1 MLFRS
6 NLTFSRIDSDL
17 NEHLKGEEHLSE
29 EDKKVA
35 LDKLLEMFKV
45 ALGVEEIKLQLEAM
59 KTDELSA
66 MVVLSEES
74 RRMQDMMRMY
84 GMPGMDPNMF
94 KTETTL
100 ILNSKN
106 ALVNHL
112 LENESIDA
120 DTRKLICEHLYDL
133 AMISHAPLSS
143 EAMTKFINR
152 SNALMLKLV

>member
-1 MLFRS
+1 LQ
-6 NLTFSRIDSDL
+6 
-17 NEHLKGEEHLSE
+17 
-29 EDKKVA
+29 
-35 LDKLLEMFKV
+35 EMFKK
-45 ALGVEEIKLQLEAM
+45 ALGIEDIKLQLESM
-59 KTDELSA
+59 KTEELSA
-66 MVVLSEES
+66 MVVLSEEN

-106 ALVNHL
+106 TLVTHL
-112 LENESIDA
+112 LENETIED
-120 DTRKLICEHLYDL
+120 DIRTLICEHLYDL

-152 SNALMLKLV
+152 SNALMLKLI